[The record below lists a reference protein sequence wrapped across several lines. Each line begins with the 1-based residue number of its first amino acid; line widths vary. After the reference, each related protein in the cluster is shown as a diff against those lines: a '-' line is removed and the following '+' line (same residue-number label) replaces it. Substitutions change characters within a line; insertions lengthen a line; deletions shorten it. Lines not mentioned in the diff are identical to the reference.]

1 MEKGK
6 PQGRHKNIFNMHKQ
20 KTKAMPATKLIKMC
34 AKLADCGTEGAEAA
48 GSKRVYIFS
57 ANLKNSS

>member
-1 MEKGK
+1 MGKGK

-34 AKLADCGTEGAEAA
+34 AKLADCGTEGARRQQA
-48 GSKRVYIFS
+48 GIYTYFQLI
-57 ANLKNSS
+57 